1 MNVFGYKRS
10 DKAVKFKIGGVFFI
24 RKVRFIFYFLNF
36 VRQMLIEK
44 QILSD
49 LKKSDRSAFQSLFR
63 YYYPR
68 LKAYA
73 ATMVDDSVAEDLVQ
87 DLFLYVWEHRED
99 LIMGASFHSY
109 LFQGIYSRC
118 VDYFRK
124 YASYDSCD
132 MEVYEEYLTE
142 QAAFLQNDDEAWEEL
157 YAKDFYQQ
165 LIGNAPNITA
175 TFRRIDDE
183 EIPELFTKSD
193 FLMLPYEDVAQSGP
207 HMIAYNYHLPVIAS
221 NIDGF
226 AERVVSGENGFLFK
240 RNDLKDLVDT
250 IVKASQLDAA
260 EYAGIQSNLER
271 YVRENF
277 SIDVI
282 AAQYYHYFQK
292 I

>member
-99 LIMGASFHSY
+99 LIMGVSFHSY

-124 YASYDSCD
+124 YASYNSCD
-132 MEVYEEYLTE
+132 MDVYEEYLTE
-142 QAAFLQNDDEAWEEL
+142 QAAFLQNDDDACEEL

-165 LIGNAPNITA
+165 L
-175 TFRRIDDE
+175 
-183 EIPELFTKSD
+183 
-193 FLMLPYEDVAQSGP
+193 Y
-207 HMIAYNYHLPVIAS
+207 
-221 NIDGF
+221 
-226 AERVVSGENGFLFK
+226 
-240 RNDLKDLVDT
+240 
-250 IVKASQLDAA
+250 
-260 EYAGIQSNLER
+260 
-271 YVRENF
+271 
-277 SIDVI
+277 
-282 AAQYYHYFQK
+282 
-292 I
+292 

>member
-124 YASYDSCD
+124 YASCDSCD

-142 QAAFLQNDDEAWEEL
+142 QAAFLQNDDDAWEEL

-165 LIGNAPNITA
+165 LY
-175 TFRRIDDE
+175 E
-183 EIPELFTKSD
+183 LLKEIPQQRREVFFLAYLSGKKTK
-193 FLMLPYEDVAQSGP
+193 E
-207 HMIAYNYHLPVIAS
+207 IA
-221 NIDGF
+221 
-226 AERVVSGENGFLFK
+226 E
-240 RNDLKDLVDT
+240 
-250 IVKASQLDAA
+250 QLDMP
-260 EYAGIQSNLER
+260 
-271 YVRENF
+271 VRTVESHLHLTLKF
-277 SIDVI
+277 LKKHLSKKDFFLVLSALSAI
-282 AAQYYHYFQK
+282 
-292 I
+292 

>member
-1 MNVFGYKRS
+1 MIKMQYSIKITFSCVKELNVFGYKRS

-165 LIGNAPNITA
+165 LY
-175 TFRRIDDE
+175 E
-183 EIPELFTKSD
+183 LLKEIPEYFGKET
-193 FLMLPYEDVAQSGP
+193 
-207 HMIAYNYHLPVIAS
+207 PV
-221 NIDGF
+221 
-226 AERVVSGENGFLFK
+226 VV
-240 RNDLKDLVDT
+240 
-250 IVKASQLDAA
+250 
-260 EYAGIQSNLER
+260 
-271 YVRENF
+271 VREATKVHQEILRG
-277 SIDVI
+277 SAEELEEKYASRSWKGECVVI
-282 AAQYYHYFQK
+282 IGAPEEDLSPEDESEEHHE
-292 I
+292 